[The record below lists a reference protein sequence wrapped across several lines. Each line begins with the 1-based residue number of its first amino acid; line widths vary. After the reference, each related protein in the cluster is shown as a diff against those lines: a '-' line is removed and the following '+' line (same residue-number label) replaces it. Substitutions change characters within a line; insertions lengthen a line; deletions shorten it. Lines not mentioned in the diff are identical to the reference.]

1 MNAWLFWC
9 FFLVYLILHAALSA
23 CLNNHSNPQKKKQD
37 PAQRDFQQMPE
48 ARKCGE
54 CLKTKVTCMRLWLKK
69 QTNIWVRERG
79 GEERERGGGGE
90 RERERER
97 ERVGVV
103 LCNKSENIFKDETH
117 YPCSRNTRVIKMNAS
132 KKGGK
137 MNRLLKAN
145 GEYNKMHKSATV
157 SNDMSLFLS
166 TLYTCCKTGW
176 IF

>member
-1 MNAWLFWC
+1 MSENK
-9 FFLVYLILHAALSA
+9 
-23 CLNNHSNPQKKKQD
+23 SNLYEIVAEKANKY
-37 PAQRDFQQMPE
+37 MS
-48 ARKCGE
+48 
-54 CLKTKVTCMRLWLKK
+54 
-69 QTNIWVRERG
+69 
-79 GEERERGGGGE
+79 ERGGGGWERERERETEREREREREGGREGE
-90 RERERER
+90 REREREWGR

-103 LCNKSENIFKDETH
+103 LCNKSEKIFKDETH
-117 YPCSRNTRVIKMNAS
+117 YPCSRNTRVIKMNVS

-137 MNRLLKAN
+137 INRLLKAN